1 MLGLINSKNLH
12 VDVETYVEDPL
23 VNLHEATGSTARIKS
38 IDHELEND
46 QSVVEPKPTRIVKR
60 IKKSFYTHLICQPD
74 MKKAVRSRMNLILFF
89 FVHLVIWCQFIHE
102 IVIFVILHKFF
113 QNICRHICK

>member
-46 QSVVEPKPTRIVKR
+46 QSVVEPKPTNHYRILWK
-60 IKKSFYTHLICQPD
+60 P
-74 MKKAVRSRMNLILFF
+74 
-89 FVHLVIWCQFIHE
+89 
-102 IVIFVILHKFF
+102 
-113 QNICRHICK
+113 